1 MSDKG
6 RVLVVDDDHSLVH
19 VAERVLEKEGF
30 EVITA
35 FDGLE
40 GLQKA
45 QAEKPD
51 VIVLD
56 ITMPKMDGYQ
66 VCSHL
71 QEDPSTARI
80 PVVFLTA
87 KGQGRERT
95 TYRERPILVG
105 QRDAARGFEAGAME
119 FLTKP
124 VTAKHLVEKVNS
136 LLWFS
141 KL

>member
-30 EVITA
+30 DVITA

-56 ITMPKMDGYQ
+56 ITMPKMNGYQ
-66 VCSHL
+66 VCHRL
-71 QEDPSTARI
+71 QQDPNTRRI

-87 KGQGRERT
+87 KGGGDSTVVWKGNRV
-95 TYRERPILVG
+95 PIGLKESS
-105 QRDAARGFEAGAME
+105 DGFQAGAME

-124 VTAKHLVEKVNS
+124 VTAKQLVEKVNG
-136 LLWFS
+136 LLWFG